1 MHVQSKDR
9 DVYQL
14 HIRSS
19 FTCCTMCEVQIKT
32 WSKNERWLQFM
43 KNLKIPKGYAESVNR
58 RSSDNTMAKENGQEQ
73 PSEKQYT

>member
-1 MHVQSKDR
+1 
-9 DVYQL
+9 
-14 HIRSS
+14 
-19 FTCCTMCEVQIKT
+19 
-32 WSKNERWLQFM
+32 M